1 MVNTLNTGKAV
12 IPNKTTAAPGIGRTI
27 EPVMVAAKIASK
39 RHDLGSMP
47 EGTGINKIPA
57 ATASTI
63 PHRSNL
69 LRNPILSAGSSLDC
83 SGGSDDGCST
93 RSSFDW
99 GEHNNA
105 GYYSLSRLLL
115 KHFDG
120 LNPEPGVA
128 A

>member
-1 MVNTLNTGKAV
+1 
-12 IPNKTTAAPGIGRTI
+12 
-27 EPVMVAAKIASK
+27 
-39 RHDLGSMP
+39 MP

-69 LRNPILSAGSSLDC
+69 LRKPILSAGSSLDC

-105 GYYSLSRLLL
+105 RYYSLSRLLL
-115 KHFDG
+115 KHFHRRESDG
-120 LNPEPGVA
+120 DFGCVSIWRTSRLIMA
-128 A
+128 TK